1 MVTRSTVCLPVVC
14 LRFVVGRRWV
24 RLLCRPSLAVVGEVD
39 LVIFERLLIP
49 RGDLRVAWIG
59 SSGCR
64 GRSRCGFTGRAIR
77 EGLVVL
83 VVDRA
88 VVLCFRLLPPVF
100 VL

>member
-1 MVTRSTVCLPVVC
+1 MCLPVVF

-24 RLLCRPSLAVVGEVD
+24 RLLRRPSLAVVGEVD
-39 LVIFERLLIP
+39 SVVFDRLLRP

-59 SSGCR
+59 SSGGR
-64 GRSRCGFTGRAIR
+64 GRSRWGFTGRAIR
-77 EGLVVL
+77 VGLVVL